1 MKNNE
6 ISTIFQTIAN
16 TQENSVL
23 DLPGEKF
30 SYALVKN
37 LNKMKSHL
45 KHLYST
51 FIVNPEYREYEI
63 KKNKINEE
71 NDLPENMK
79 TKKIEEYN
87 DEDKKIMAD
96 VESKRVQLLK
106 ELEEEYKEV
115 LSLQKIETEK
125 RMKLMEEEVE
135 IDFHMIDRE
144 NLPELSS
151 RQRTILSFMI
161 VGEANNSLL
170 D

>member
-87 DEDKKIMAD
+87 DEDKKIMTD

>member
-1 MKNNE
+1 
-6 ISTIFQTIAN
+6 
-16 TQENSVL
+16 
-23 DLPGEKF
+23 
-30 SYALVKN
+30 
-37 LNKMKSHL
+37 
-45 KHLYST
+45 
-51 FIVNPEYREYEI
+51 
-63 KKNKINEE
+63 
-71 NDLPENMK
+71 MK

-135 IDFHMIDRE
+135 IDFHMVDRE